1 MSMTARSYGS
11 KANTNGNQEHPA
23 ETSSTQHAAA
33 AASTSQD
40 IQVDLQTLQQD
51 VARLGQQLASLV
63 GAKGSEAWEL
73 AKDNIDTMLTD
84 AGAKGK
90 KAADSVGDMRDNIA
104 AAIEDS
110 IENRPY
116 MTLALTLAAGF
127 VAGAMWK
134 R

>member
-1 MSMTARSYGS
+1 MSARSFGS
-11 KANTNGNQEHPA
+11 KANTNGNQEPPA
-23 ETSSTQHAAA
+23 ETSSTRHAAA

-51 VARLGQQLASLV
+51 VAMLGQQLASLV

-84 AGAKGK
+84 AGAEGK
-90 KAADSVGDMRDNIA
+90 KAADAVGDMRDNIA
-104 AAIEDS
+104 ATIEES

-116 MTLALTLAAGF
+116 TTLALTLVAGF